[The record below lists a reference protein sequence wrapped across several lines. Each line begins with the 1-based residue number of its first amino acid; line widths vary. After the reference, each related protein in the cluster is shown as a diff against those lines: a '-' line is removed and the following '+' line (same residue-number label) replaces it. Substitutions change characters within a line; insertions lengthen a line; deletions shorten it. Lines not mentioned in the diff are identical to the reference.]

1 MVDSSTAEKLSLHF
15 SERNSFG
22 FDDLITCANGGL
34 FGPGNAQLPAPPM
47 LMFDRITNIN
57 ATGGVHGKGELDA
70 ELDINPD
77 LWFFQCH
84 FLDDPVMPGCLGLDA
99 LWQLVGFY
107 VGWSGAPGRGRAL
120 GASELKFTGQ
130 VTPGAKLVSYHVDIK
145 RLMNRQ
151 VVLAIADGTMAVD
164 GETVYKVKGMKV
176 ATYISTDDE

>member
-1 MVDSSTAEKLSLHF
+1 MVDSSTAEKLSSHF

-22 FDDLITCANGGL
+22 YDDLITCANGHL

-77 LWFFQCH
+77 LWFFECH
-84 FLDDPVMPGCLGLDA
+84 FLNDPVMPGCLGLDA

-107 VGWSGAPGRGRAL
+107 VGWTGAPGRGRAL
-120 GASELKFTGQ
+120 GAGELKFTGQ
-130 VTPGAKLVSYHVDIK
+130 VTPGATLVSYHVDIK

-151 VVLAIADGTMAVD
+151 VALAIADGTMAVD
-164 GETVYKVKGMKV
+164 GETVYEVKGMKV